1 MRFLLILLVTAG
13 QSLVSAQESESTAT
27 TSRQCL
33 ITVDAN
39 TDYFPVKV
47 SPTASQNWN
56 VSYHN
61 TYKIVTNIAAN
72 ETYLLY
78 QCGTE
83 PPSGEDETVHSAV
96 VEIPVVGIGV
106 DVTPTIPFLEQLG
119 LVSNIVAFTSLT
131 KYISSPCLLESI
143 EQGNVLSLLS
153 SDEVDGKTTF
163 ATNVTNTTLD
173 KLANAVAFTSPYNQE
188 PAFATSVKISEYTE
202 TSNAAIFEWIKF
214 YSVFFNLEVKAND
227 IFALTEQ
234 RWTCVADQASRV
246 QADRPDKPVVLWA
259 YYSDF
264 CNGWAAGTCPN
275 YYCEYAT
282 QCAATL
288 VDSSS
293 VEGNYSED
301 CGATFL
307 STDQIVAL
315 GKEADYWI
323 YPGEDWNT
331 TYALFSKELDTMP
344 AVQKR
349 QVYDYQASGPKAWFE
364 QRYPE
369 YFAVLQ
375 DFCSIVGTVAAG
387 PKKSW
392 FRNVFTDPIGSVGT
406 ECTEQSRSNS
416 IVPVAGSVCNDL
428 QDKKPTSS
436 STKPTSNAQKMV
448 PFGLMS
454 LMLSFVVT
462 CMLALV

>member
-1 MRFLLILLVTAG
+1 MRFLLTLLVSAV
-13 QSLVSAQESESTAT
+13 LAVAVSAQESSTAT
-27 TSRQCL
+27 TRQCL
-33 ITVDAN
+33 TSVDTN

-47 SPTASQNWN
+47 TPTASEYWR
-56 VSYHN
+56 VSYFK

-78 QCGTE
+78 QCGSE
-83 PPSGEDETVHSAV
+83 PPSDQDETTNVHSAV

-106 DVTPTIPFLEQLG
+106 DQTPTIPFLEQLG

-131 KYISSPCLLESI
+131 EYISSPCLLESI
-143 EQGNVLSLLS
+143 AQGNVLSLLS

-163 ATNVTNTTLD
+163 ATNITNSTLE
-173 KLANAVAFTSPYNQE
+173 KLANAVAFTGYSQE

-202 TSNAAIFEWIKF
+202 TTNAAIFEWIKY
-214 YSVFFNLEVKAND
+214 YSVFFNLEEKAND
-227 IFALTEQ
+227 IFALTQQ
-234 RWTCVADQASRV
+234 RWTCVADQASLV
-246 QADRPDKPVVLWA
+246 QADRPKPVVLWA
-259 YYSDF
+259 YFSDF
-264 CNGWAAGTCPN
+264 CGGWAAGTCPN

-288 VDSSS
+288 VDSSN
-293 VEGNYSED
+293 VEGNYSKD
-301 CGATFL
+301 CGASFL
-307 STDQIVAL
+307 STDDIVAL
-315 GKEADYWI
+315 GKDADYWI
-323 YPGEDWNT
+323 YPGEDWNA
-331 TYALFSKELDTMP
+331 TYTLFSDKLDTMTV
-344 AVQKR
+344 VQKR
-349 QVYDYQASGPKAWFE
+349 QVYDYQASGPNAWFE

-375 DFCSIVGTVAAG
+375 DFCSIVGTVAGG

-392 FRNVFTDPIGSVGT
+392 FRNVFTGPIGSVGT

-436 STKPTSNAQKMV
+436 TTKPTSNALTTV
-448 PFGLMS
+448 PFGLVS
-454 LMLSFVVT
+454 LMLSFVVAY
-462 CMLALV
+462 MVALV